1 MRGFSFTCRKKMTLT
16 RWVAFTSCFVFEAAM
31 ENGYGSS
38 PSRAI
43 TLQANCIPCQTM
55 SNNVKHCQTMSQ
67 NDAEFLSLSSQIE
80 KVFNCA
86 MQTALHLTT
95 PDSLRTSG
103 YLGLFQAEAA
113 RDTGHAGP
121 TCWTCRLGGKNAS
134 RFVSGTEFATA
145 TNSTKQKQSKT

>member
-1 MRGFSFTCRKKMTLT
+1 MYKENDVDAMGCFHELLRFRGGHGEWLWLLSIE
-16 RWVAFTSCFVFEAAM
+16 S
-31 ENGYGSS
+31 YHSS
-38 PSRAI
+38 GELNS
-43 TLQANCIPCQTM
+43 M
-55 SNNVKHCQTMSQ
+55 SNNVKQCQTMSQ